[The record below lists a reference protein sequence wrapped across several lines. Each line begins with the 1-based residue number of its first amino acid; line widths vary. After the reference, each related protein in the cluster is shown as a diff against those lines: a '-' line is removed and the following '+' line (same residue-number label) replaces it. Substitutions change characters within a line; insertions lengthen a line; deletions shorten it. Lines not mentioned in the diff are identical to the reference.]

1 MIDRKKTW
9 VLVMNS
15 TVARIL
21 RGFRDGDFTPPAEL
35 VLKSPHRNLRE
46 IMADKPGRSF
56 ASVGGGRR
64 SAMDYASDPLRE
76 DLYAFVRKAV
86 VLLQSHYL
94 AGDFT
99 ALAIFAEPSVLGV
112 IRGELGDRLRS
123 HTILEAHR
131 NLLHLN
137 EADLAR
143 VVLDALQ
150 SA

>member
-1 MIDRKKTW
+1 MMDRKTTW

-21 RGFRDGDFTPPAEL
+21 RGFREGDFIPPSEL

-46 IMADKPGRSF
+46 IMADKQGRSF
-56 ASVGGGRR
+56 ASAGGGRR
-64 SAMDYASDPLRE
+64 SAMEYASDPLRE
-76 DLYAFVRKAV
+76 DMKAFVHKAV
-86 VLLQSHYL
+86 DLLQSHYL

-112 IRGELGDRLRS
+112 IRDELGDRLRS
-123 HTILEAHR
+123 HTILEVQK

-137 EADLAR
+137 ETDLAHT
-143 VVLDALQ
+143 VEAELQ
-150 SA
+150 GV